1 MNKELRK
8 VIKNAIIT
16 ATKLDGYSQV
26 IIMEND
32 GSYGYTRK
40 YEGCCPE
47 WLGKNH
53 WRSSYVLGKWNFKSK
68 ICWQVNNSFNG
79 RMEENIWTM

>member
-1 MNKELRK
+1 MCNELKK

-16 ATKLDGYSQV
+16 ATKVDGYSQV

-47 WLGKNH
+47 WLGKIIGEVVTFWENGILKAK
-53 WRSSYVLGKWNFKSK
+53 YVGN
-68 ICWQVNNSFNG
+68 
-79 RMEENIWTM
+79 

>member
-26 IIMEND
+26 IQ
-32 GSYGYTRK
+32 
-40 YEGCCPE
+40 
-47 WLGKNH
+47 
-53 WRSSYVLGKWNFKSK
+53 K
-68 ICWQVNNSFNG
+68 IF
-79 RMEENIWTM
+79 

>member
-1 MNKELRK
+1 MGRMVDYMCNELKR

-16 ATKLDGYSQV
+16 ATRVDGYSQV

-40 YEGCCPE
+40 YEGCSPA
-47 WLGKNH
+47 WSGKIIGVVDTSWKNGIL
-53 WRSSYVLGKWNFKSK
+53 SANYVS
-68 ICWQVNNSFNG
+68 
-79 RMEENIWTM
+79 R

>member
-16 ATKLDGYSQV
+16 ATKLDGYGQV

-40 YEGCCPE
+40 
-47 WLGKNH
+47 
-53 WRSSYVLGKWNFKSK
+53 
-68 ICWQVNNSFNG
+68 I
-79 RMEENIWTM
+79 